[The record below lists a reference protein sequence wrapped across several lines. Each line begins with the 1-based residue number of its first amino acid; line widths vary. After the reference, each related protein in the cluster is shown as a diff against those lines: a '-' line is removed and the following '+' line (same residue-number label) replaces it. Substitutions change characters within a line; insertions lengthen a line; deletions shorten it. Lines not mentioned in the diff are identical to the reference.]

1 MASVVNGVVEV
12 SDGGPLSL
20 DDGKRRGQRPVDVG
34 RRQRRVDVT
43 REEVELR
50 RAQVVVV
57 FDRRPHLL
65 RAIRQKPE
73 MAMFQN
79 YDRDH

>member
-12 SDGGPLSL
+12 SDGGPLPL